1 VKSGGVISHEVGM
14 QGSGIMNDAGPA
26 WSQERTHGQA
36 GGDFVVGPS
45 GRVRQPEVCSTVRTV
60 LVGSHLW
67 PFIGLVTG
75 TLPLLWIG
83 VIIFWGILKDRSRLV
98 DDQGRELM
106 NVMLTFAVL
115 VVIPIV
121 GWLALVV
128 WVPVTLISSVR
139 GAIATGRDGEYF
151 RYPMT
156 FRFIG

>member
-1 VKSGGVISHEVGM
+1 
-14 QGSGIMNDAGPA
+14 MNDAGPV
-26 WSQERTHGQA
+26 WNRDGDGDSGDS
-36 GGDFVVGPS
+36 GGFIVDPS
-45 GRVRQPEVCSTVRTV
+45 GKLRQPEVCSTIRTV

-67 PFIGLVTG
+67 PIIGLVTG

-83 VIIFWGILKDRSRLV
+83 VIIFWGILKNRSRLA

-106 NVMLTFAVL
+106 NVMLTFVVL
-115 VVIPIV
+115 MVIPII
-121 GWLALVV
+121 GWLALLV
-128 WVPVTLISSVR
+128 WIPVQLISGIR

>member
-1 VKSGGVISHEVGM
+1 MRSTAT
-14 QGSGIMNDAGPA
+14 MNDPA
-26 WSQERTHGQA
+26 SDRESGEA
-36 GGDFVVGPS
+36 AECAAFVVDS
-45 GRVRQPEVCSTVRTV
+45 AGRVRQPSVCGTVRAV

-83 VIIFWGILKDRSRLV
+83 VIIFWGVLKDRSSLV

-106 NVMLTFAVL
+106 NVMLTFVVL
-115 VVIPIV
+115 AVIPII
-121 GWLALVV
+121 GWLALLP
-128 WVPVTLISSVR
+128 WIPVMLVSSIR

>member
-1 VKSGGVISHEVGM
+1 
-14 QGSGIMNDAGPA
+14 MNDAGPVWNHEQQQDA
-26 WSQERTHGQA
+26 LQDG
-36 GGDFVVGPS
+36 FVVDSS
-45 GRVRQPEVCSTVRTV
+45 GKIRQPVVCSTVRTV

-67 PFIGLVTG
+67 PFIGMVTG

-106 NVMLTFAVL
+106 NVMLTFMVL
-115 VVIPIV
+115 VVIPII
-121 GWLALVV
+121 GWLALLV
-128 WVPVTLISSVR
+128 WIPVTLVSAVR
-139 GAIATGRDGEYF
+139 GAIATGRHGEYF

>member
-1 VKSGGVISHEVGM
+1 
-14 QGSGIMNDAGPA
+14 MNDAGPA
-26 WSQERTHGQA
+26 WTQERDSRELP
-36 GGDFVVGPS
+36 GDLIVDSS
-45 GRVRQPEVCSTVRTV
+45 GKVRQREVCGTVRTV

-67 PFIGLVTG
+67 PFLGLVTG

-83 VIIFWGILKDRSRLV
+83 VIIFWGIMKDESRLI

-106 NVMLTFAVL
+106 NVMLTFVLL
-115 VVIPIV
+115 VVVPVI

-128 WVPVTLISSVR
+128 WIPVTLVSAVR
-139 GAIATGRDGEYF
+139 GAIATGRDGAYF